1 MSMSQAEMAEIMA
14 VAGALADAAR
24 VATLRHFRTDALLAD
39 SKEAARFDPVTQ
51 GDRESE
57 QAMRAI
63 LALRRP
69 HDGILGEEFDGVAGT
84 SGFTWVLDPIDG
96 TRGFL
101 SGVPTWGVL
110 VALCAGEEPVYG
122 VIDQPYIGERFAG
135 GFGTATVTGPSGT
148 RPLRTR
154 GPRPLDQA
162 LMLSTFPEIG
172 TPAEHAAFRRV
183 ADRVKLVRYGTDC
196 YGYALVAAG
205 CVDLVI
211 EAGLQPYDVAAPI
224 AVVQA
229 AGGIMTDWQGRPCRQ
244 GGQVIAAANAEIHA
258 AALELL
264 NA

>member
-1 MSMSQAEMAEIMA
+1 MNLSQAEQAEIMA
-14 VAGALADAAR
+14 VAGELADAAR
-24 VATLRHFRTDALLAD
+24 KATLRHFRMAALVAD
-39 SKEAARFDPVTQ
+39 SKEAARFDPVTE

-57 QAMRAI
+57 RAMRAI
-63 LALRRP
+63 IARRRP
-69 HDGILGEEFDGVAGT
+69 QDGVLGEEYGGVAGT
-84 SGFTWVLDPIDG
+84 SGLTWVLDPIDG

-110 VALCAGEEPVYG
+110 VALCAGETPVYG
-122 VIDQPYIGERFAG
+122 VIDQPYIGERFSG
-135 GFGTATVTGPSGT
+135 GFGTATLAGPVGT
-148 RPLRTR
+148 RLLATR
-154 GPRPLDQA
+154 GPRALGQA

-172 TPAEHAAFRRV
+172 TAAEHAAFRRV
-183 ADRVKLVRYGTDC
+183 ADRMKLVRYGTDC

-211 EAGLQPYDVAAPI
+211 EAGLQAYDVAAPI

-229 AGGIMTDWQGRPCRQ
+229 AGGLMTDWQGRPCPQ

-264 NA
+264 NG

>member
-1 MSMSQAEMAEIMA
+1 MQLSQATQAEIMA
-14 VAGALADAAR
+14 VAAELADAAR
-24 VATLRHFRTDALLAD
+24 TASLRHFRTPELAAD
-39 SKEAARFDPVTQ
+39 SKETARFDPVTQ
-51 GDRESE
+51 GDREAE
-57 QAMRAI
+57 QAMRVI
-63 LALRRP
+63 LARRRP
-69 HDGILGEEFDGVAGT
+69 QDSILGEEYASTTGS
-84 SGFTWVLDPIDG
+84 SGLTWVLDPIDG

-110 VALCAGEEPVYG
+110 IALCAGNVPLFG
-122 VIDQPYIGERFAG
+122 VIDQPYIGERFCG
-135 GFGTATVTGPSGT
+135 GFGVASMTGPAGG

-154 GPRPLDQA
+154 APQALDQA

-172 TPAEHAAFRRV
+172 TAAEHAAFRRV
-183 ADRVKLVRYGTDC
+183 ADRVRLVRYGTDC

-229 AGGIMTDWQGRPCRQ
+229 AGGIMTDWQGRPCPQ
-244 GGQVIAAANAEIHA
+244 GGQVIAAANAAIHA

-264 NA
+264 NG